1 MIHVNFWEKYPDL
14 YRGLEMVESRLR
26 QEARSRNATIE
37 SILFRL
43 VSAGGKRLRP
53 ALVLLCGGYGGVDQ
67 KACAAGRCCGDGP
80 HGHAGT
86 R

>member
-1 MIHVNFWEKYPDL
+1 
-14 YRGLEMVESRLR
+14 MVESRLR

-67 KACAAGRCCGDGP
+67 KGLCRWP
-80 HGHAGT
+80 LLWRWST
-86 R
+86 WPRWYTMT